1 MAMMAVALFSH
12 AQRFHG
18 GVMIGGVVSQV
29 QGDSYGGFNKF
40 GLYGGGFVSIGFA
53 KYFALQLEM
62 DFIQKGSRENIDPE
76 KEQYDSYLLRV
87 NYIEVPL
94 LFQATL
100 FHRLSLEIGP
110 AMDVLVGSYEEYN
123 QQEVDNLV
131 PLRTVTLSG
140 IAGVSLI
147 IIDHLKINYRFNMS
161 LLSFRNGVTNGYYK
175 RFGAYGQYT
184 DLMSLSLFYTI
195 K

>member
-1 MAMMAVALFSH
+1 MMSVAVFSH

-18 GVMIGGVVSQV
+18 GLMIGGVVSQV

-40 GLYGGGFVSIGFA
+40 GLYGGGFVSLDLG
-53 KYFALQLEM
+53 KYIALQMEM

-100 FHRLSLEIGP
+100 FQRLELEIGP

-131 PLRTVTLSG
+131 PLRPVTLSG

-161 LLSFRNGVTNGYYK
+161 LLSIRDGVANGYYK
-175 RFGAYGQYT
+175 RFGTYGQYT